1 MNTKVLTTSIKK
13 ELWEFSNI
21 LKWVPMVIAALVIVM
36 PLAIFMQSN
45 ESLSELFQFLTT
57 FPEQFFSAEHAPM
70 IPKLFFVMALSL
82 FAPFLVVA
90 LIIQLYYFT
99 VCLFD
104 ERRDLSIMFWR
115 SLPVSDVTAIIAK
128 LITGALAIPAIFLG
142 AATATLCL
150 ILLLAFLVCIILSVG
165 YDASLWAL
173 WVDADILSGVS
184 LIWLHLIPLAIWM
197 LPLFAWLMLA
207 SMYAKKAPFLWAI
220 LPVAVVLL
228 VEGFVVHYFH
238 LSHSYIGSLLLEYFS
253 LSSQFVESVQGQE
266 SFARTVPLQ
275 ALITKL
281 NIGSVLVGIS
291 LLYGTYWLR
300 KNKAEV

>member
-1 MNTKVLTTSIKK
+1 MNTKILTTSIKK

-21 LKWVPMVIAALVIVM
+21 LKWVPIVIAILVIVM

-45 ESLSELFQFLTT
+45 ESFSDLFQFLTT
-57 FPEQFFSAEHAPM
+57 LPEQFFSAEHAPM
-70 IPKLFFVMALSL
+70 LPKLFFVMALSL

-115 SLPVSDVTAIIAK
+115 SLPVSDVTSIIAK
-128 LITGALAIPAIFLG
+128 LITGTLAIPAIFLG

-150 ILLLAFLVCIILSVG
+150 ILLLAFFACIVLSVG
-165 YDASLWAL
+165 YDVSLWAL
-173 WVDADILSGVS
+173 WIDADILSGVS
-184 LIWLHLIPLAIWM
+184 LIWLHIIPFAIWM
-197 LPLFAWLMLA
+197 LPLFTWLMLA
-207 SMYAKKAPFLWAI
+207 SMFANKAPFLWAI
-220 LPVAVVLL
+220 LPVAVILL
-228 VEGFVVHYFH
+228 VEGFVVNYFH
-238 LSHSYIGSLLLEYFS
+238 LSGFYISSLLLDYFS
-253 LSSQFVESVQGQE
+253 LSSQFVESIQGQDN
-266 SFARTVPLQ
+266 FARTVPLQ
-275 ALITKL
+275 ALIAKL

-300 KNKAEV
+300 QNKAEV

>member
-1 MNTKVLTTSIKK
+1 MNTKILATLIKK

-21 LKWVPMVIAALVIVM
+21 LKWVPSVIAILVIVM
-36 PLAIFMQSN
+36 PLIIFMQSN
-45 ESLSELFQFLTT
+45 VTFSEIFQEIAS
-57 FPEQFFSAEHAPM
+57 FPETLTSANMEM
-70 IPKLFFVMALSL
+70 LPKMFFVMALSL
-82 FAPFLVVA
+82 FAPFLAVA

-115 SLPVSDVTAIIAK
+115 SLPVSDATSIIAK

-142 AATATLCL
+142 AATATLCF
-150 ILLLAFLVCIILSVG
+150 ILLLAFVACIVLSVG
-165 YDASLWAL
+165 YDVSFWIFWTNAGI
-173 WVDADILSGVS
+173 VSGVS
-184 LIWLHLIPLAIWM
+184 LVWLHIIPFAVWM
-197 LPLFAWLMLA
+197 LPLFSWLMLA

-220 LPVAVVLL
+220 LPVAVLLL

-238 LSHSYIGSLLLEYFS
+238 LSKPFIGTLLLDYFS
-253 LSSQFVESVQGQE
+253 LSSQFIESVQGQE
-266 SFARTVPLQ
+266 NFARTVPLQ

-281 NIGSVLVGIS
+281 NIVSVLVGIS
-291 LLYGTYWLR
+291 LLYGAYWLR